1 MTNRFAMPAA
11 AAAAAALGVLI
22 ACAAEAPTTPDAA
35 AAAVAFARGG
45 ASDRMLY
52 QAQLEPLGESRA
64 RGMVLVDVTGGALRV
79 RVHALGVE
87 KGEIIP
93 QHIHVNPGCAD
104 GGAVLINLDRNL
116 TVPPESPSVGPEF
129 PLASAAGIVN
139 YEASRPLGEL
149 RAAVNS
155 ALGLTLATDE
165 ALVEW
170 LDLENRNVHMHVAFG
185 PPFPAVNCGALDRIN

>member
-79 RVHALGVE
+79 RVHAVGVE
-87 KGEIIP
+87 PGETIP

-104 GGAVLINLDRNL
+104 GGAVLVNLDRNL
-116 TVPPESPSVGPEF
+116 TVPPSAGVGPEF
-129 PLASAAGIVN
+129 PQASAAGIVN

-149 RAAVNS
+149 RAAIN
-155 ALGLTLATDE
+155 AARGLTLATDE

-170 LDLENRNVHMHVAFG
+170 LDLENRNVHQHVAFG
-185 PPFPAVNCGALDRIN
+185 PPFPAVNCGPLDRVN